1 MSQNKKVHIVPHSH
15 WDREWYMPFEKHRYR
30 LVKLVDSI
38 IEKME
43 NDPDYKYYHLDGQ
56 MILLEDYLR
65 IKPYMW
71 ERLKK
76 LINDGRIQVGP
87 WYVLQDEY
95 LISDEANVR
104 NMLIGL
110 SLGEEMGVETVKIGY
125 LPDSFGNISQMP
137 QIMAKC
143 GIDSVVFGRGVTNMA
158 EIIWEAPDGSRVVGG
173 HFTPWYHNANEL
185 PIEEIAVKSKAGMM
199 LEKFNLASKINDY
212 LGMNGCDHQ
221 PIQSNL
227 KEAIEAFNKFTG
239 DEVEFVH
246 SSLEKYMEA
255 VKADTSLYPVIS
267 EEMAGQ
273 HTDGF
278 ITLISTASARIYM
291 KQKNWA
297 AQNALERVAEPLST
311 QAFLQGAEYPA
322 DYLKYAWKRLLEN
335 HAHDSICGC
344 SVDDVHSEMMTR
356 FENVLQVSEEITA
369 DALNYLE
376 NGLKVDKN
384 KGYPVAVFNNTLYN
398 RSDIVDVTLDIP
410 EENGL
415 TMLCLVDENGNIV
428 SESVKFEPHVF
439 TYELPSD
446 AFRKVIYV
454 NRYTFRVSAENVPAF
469 GYKVYYATEKT
480 AGNEAMKHTVNS
492 AENDFIILT
501 IENDGS
507 LTVTDKETGKVY
519 SGLNIYE
526 DTPDIGDEYIF
537 KAGLGAPVT
546 TEGVK
551 AEISIEEATSGYVT
565 FLVKQ
570 ELMVHECYDRK
581 HDLYS
586 ENKVALKLETKVT
599 LNRFSRKIGIKTSIE
614 NNSECHRLR
623 AIFKN
628 DIKTDHVLANGQFDI
643 VKRSIATDPVW
654 KCPTNE
660 QRLQSFVALKGDDTL
675 LVATR
680 ALYEYEVL
688 RNGSNTLCINLL
700 RCTDQLGDWGEFPTP
715 DAQCKGMNTAEYEIF
730 VGPSDVYDSAQ
741 IEAFQFAS
749 GDMVTYQIKNPEN
762 CKGESSEGI
771 LSLDGKGIWSTA
783 FKKQDKSDAV
793 VLRLYNTKETA
804 NKAVLYLADNFKS
817 VTEANMLEEE
827 IGQAAENTSKGVVLE
842 FTPKEIKTLL
852 LKV

>member
-1 MSQNKKVHIVPHSH
+1 MSRKKIVHIVPHSH
-15 WDREWYMPFEKHRYR
+15 WDREWYMSFEKHRYR

-43 NDPDYKYYHLDGQ
+43 NDPEYKYYHLDGQ
-56 MILLEDYLR
+56 MIILEDYLR

-71 ERLKK
+71 CRLKK
-76 LINDGRIQVGP
+76 LINEGRIQVGP

-104 NMLIGL
+104 NILIGL
-110 SLGEEMGVETVKIGY
+110 ALGKEMGVETVKIGY

-137 QIMAKC
+137 QIMRKC
-143 GIDSVVFGRGVTNMA
+143 GIDSVVFGRGVVNMA
-158 EIIWEAPDGSRVVGG
+158 EIIWEAPDGSCVVGG
-173 HFTPWYHNANEL
+173 HFTSWYNNANEL
-185 PIEEIAVKSKAGMM
+185 PTEEIAVKSKAGMM
-199 LEKFNLASKINDY
+199 LDKFYSASKINDF

-246 SSLEKYMEA
+246 SSLEKYMDA
-255 VKADTSLYPVIS
+255 VKADTSAYPVIS

-278 ITLISTASARIYM
+278 TTLISTASARIYL

-297 AQNALERVAEPLST
+297 AQNSLERVAEPLST
-311 QAFLQGAEYPA
+311 QAFLLGAEYPD

-344 SVDDVHSEMMTR
+344 SVDEVHKEMMTR
-356 FENVLQVSEEITA
+356 FENVLHVSEEITA
-369 DALNYLE
+369 DALETLE
-376 NGLKVDKN
+376 KGLEVDKG

-398 RSDIVDVTLDIP
+398 RSDIVDITLDIS
-410 EENGL
+410 EEEGL
-415 TMLCLVDENGNIV
+415 LTLCLQDENGNIV
-428 SESVKFEPHVF
+428 SDNVKVEPHVF
-439 TYELPSD
+439 TYVLPSD

-454 NRYTFRVSAENVPAF
+454 NRYTFRVAAENVPAF
-469 GYKVYYATEKT
+469 GYKVYYATEK
-480 AGNEAMKHTVNS
+480 AAENEVMKHTANS
-492 AENDFIILT
+492 AENDFISLT

-507 LTVTDKETGKVY
+507 LTVTDKQTGKIY

-537 KAGLGAPVT
+537 KAGLSAPVT

-551 AEISIEEATSGYVT
+551 AEISIKEATSGYVT

-570 ELMVHECYDRK
+570 ELMVPECYDRK
-581 HDLYS
+581 HELYS
-586 ENKVALKLETKVT
+586 ENKVALKIETEVT
-599 LNRFSRKIGIKTSIE
+599 LNRFSRKIGVKTSIN

-628 DIKTDHVLANGQFDI
+628 DIKTDYVLANGQFDI
-643 VKRSIATDPVW
+643 VKRSIATDPAW

-660 QRLQSFVALKGDDTL
+660 QRLQSFVALRGEDTL

-688 RNGSNTLCINLL
+688 RDGSNTLCINLL

-715 DAQCKGMNTAEYEIF
+715 DAQCKGMNIAEYEIF
-730 VGPSDVYDSAQ
+730 VGSDDIYDSAQ

-749 GDMVTYQIKNPEN
+749 GDMVTYQIKNPDA
-762 CKGESSEGI
+762 CCGQLTKSM
-771 LSLDGKGIWSTA
+771 LSLAGNGIWSTA
-783 FKKQDKSDAV
+783 FKKQDEGENA

-827 IGQAAENTSKGVVLE
+827 IGKVAENTQNGVVLE
-842 FTPKEIKTLL
+842 FAPKEIKTLL